1 MTTVINL
8 FGGPGIGKSS
18 VAAIL
23 YGELK
28 TRGFSVELCR
38 EYAKYWAY
46 RKHNIGE
53 YDQLYMLGKQSHY
66 ESFLYGNVDYI
77 VTDSPVL
84 LAGFYATWNW
94 GLSASYIDDAAKSFV
109 NHSVDNG
116 ITHWNFLLN
125 RNVPYDPVGRYES
138 EAEAEKIDLG
148 MEEYLRCA
156 DPDFYEVPIDSAVYR
171 VLKMIYDLRD

>member
-28 TRGFSVELCR
+28 TRGFSTELCR

-46 RKHNIGE
+46 RKSDIGE

-94 GLSASYIDDAAKSFV
+94 GEATNYIDYAAKSFV
-109 NHSVDNG
+109 NHSTSNG
-116 ITHWNFLLN
+116 VTHWNFLLS
-125 RNVPYDPVGRYES
+125 REVPYDPKGRYETEE
-138 EAEAEKIDLG
+138 EAEAIDVGLG
-148 MEEYLRCA
+148 EYLGYI
-156 DPDFYEVPIDSAVYR
+156 DPNYYEVPINSAVNKILR
-171 VLKMIYDLRD
+171 QIYHRE

>member
-18 VAAIL
+18 VAAVL

-94 GLSASYIDDAAKSFV
+94 GEATNYIDYAAQSFV
-109 NHSVDNG
+109 NHSTSNG
-116 ITHWNFLLN
+116 VTHWNFLLS
-125 RNVPYDPVGRYES
+125 REVPYDPNGRFES
-138 EAEAEKIDLG
+138 EEDANAIDVGLKY
-148 MEEYLRCA
+148 YLA
-156 DPDFYEVPIDSAVYR
+156 HIDPKFRELPIYSAKGRILDRVYNQ
-171 VLKMIYDLRD
+171 KD